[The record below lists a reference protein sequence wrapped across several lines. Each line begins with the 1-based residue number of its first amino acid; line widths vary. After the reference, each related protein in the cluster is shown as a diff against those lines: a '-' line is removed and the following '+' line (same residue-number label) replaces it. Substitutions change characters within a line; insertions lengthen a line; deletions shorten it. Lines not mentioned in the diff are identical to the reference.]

1 MSDVR
6 SRLGDVAQPS
16 WLWGQRASCPLIA
29 TAWELGK
36 TLGSPR
42 RLESLGLQNPPC
54 EGLAGARPSN
64 HFGDRLD
71 PVDA

>member
-42 RLESLGLQNPPC
+42 RLESLGYKTRRAKGLQQLAPPTTL
-54 EGLAGARPSN
+54 EIALTQ
-64 HFGDRLD
+64 
-71 PVDA
+71 